1 MLKHE
6 EKTIGY
12 VAFHTSQQILCE
24 NGACIVAGS
33 QSAMNRYLQSSSSGP
48 AGFQKRKTL
57 YFQIVEGLEMGG
69 SYAFDSESYK
79 LFAPLAR
86 KLGLKL
92 VEKNSPPVIES
103 QSFTFVCLEKL

>member
-12 VAFHTSQQILCE
+12 VAFHSSQQMLCE

-33 QSAMNRYLQSSSSGP
+33 QSAMNKYMQSSLSGSV
-48 AGFQKRKTL
+48 GVQKRKTL

-69 SYAFDSESYK
+69 TYAFDSESYK
-79 LFAPLAR
+79 LFSPLAR
-86 KLGLKL
+86 KFGLKII
-92 VEKNSPPVIES
+92 EKG
-103 QSFTFVCLEKL
+103 